1 MLLGCTGSVAAIKL
15 QEILQLLQDS
25 ELLEVKVVLTRAVKQ
40 IGDIE

>member
-25 ELLEVKVVLTRAVKQ
+25 ELFEVKVVLTRAVKQ